1 MNHLAHFHLAG
12 DSELRIVGAL
22 LADHLRG
29 AIDSRLAPELA
40 RGVRLHRRIDAFTDA
55 HPCLRALRERFPGA
69 ERRLSGIVLDLHLDR
84 ALARHW
90 PRFHPAPLAE
100 YSAGVYGVL
109 ERHASELP
117 PAARLHAE
125 RMCEYD
131 LLRRYAEDEV
141 VSAALS
147 RIAERLG
154 MGEAMRDADQRARE
168 LSVEIEACLFEFYP
182 QAIETAR
189 RFIAG

>member
-29 AIDSRLAPELA
+29 AVDSRLAPELA
-40 RGVRLHRRIDAFTDA
+40 HGVRLHRRIDAFTDA
-55 HPCLRALRERFPGA
+55 HPCLRALRARFPGV

-90 PRFHPAPLAE
+90 YRFHPAALAE

-109 ERHASELP
+109 ERHAAELP
-117 PAARLHAE
+117 PAARLHAA
-125 RMCEYD
+125 RMREHD
-131 LLRRYAEDEV
+131 LLPRYADQQV
-141 VSAALS
+141 VSAALA
-147 RIAERLG
+147 RIGERLG
-154 MGEAMRDADQRARE
+154 MGEAMRDADQRARG
-168 LSVEIEACLFEFYP
+168 LGVEIEAGLLEFYP
-182 QAIETAR
+182 QAIEIAR